1 VFYSGS
7 AEGEEEEEY
16 AENCCYTSDDNLDI
30 FVSEGSCAE
39 FLEKRPTGTYAGA
52 APLLCDESLVG
63 VGVAEDVDVGEDVG
77 VAVVSPVAGCG
88 GLPPGLPC
96 RRSNS
101 APAPNKCI
109 LTMKRA

>member
-1 VFYSGS
+1 M
-7 AEGEEEEEY
+7 
-16 AENCCYTSDDNLDI
+16 
-30 FVSEGSCAE
+30 FVSDGSGAE
-39 FLEKRPTGTYAGA
+39 FLERRPTGTYAGA

-63 VGVAEDVDVGEDVG
+63 VGVAEDVDVDMGVDVGEDVG

-88 GLPPGLPC
+88 GLPPGFPC